1 MKKTYIKPLT
11 EAREMETESMLCGSG
26 TYNTAIDKT
35 NSISTSESILSK
47 RHSGTDLWA
56 DDEE

>member
-11 EAREMETESMLCGSG
+11 EAREMETVSMLCGSG

-47 RHSGTDLWA
+47 RHSRTDLWA